1 VARALQVAVSGSC
14 VASGTCRR
22 LLPGVFGA
30 GEDRRAVVLLDPVPE
45 DDALLEALESCP
57 VEALSARNTATGEP
71 VFP

>member
-1 VARALQVAVSGSC
+1 VARSLVVTVGAGC

-22 LLPGVFGA
+22 LLPEVFGA
-30 GEDRRAVVLLDPVPE
+30 GEDQRAVVLVDPAPE

-57 VEALSARNTATGEP
+57 VEALSARDAGTGRP

>member
-1 VARALQVAVSGSC
+1 MAQALAVAVSGYC

-22 LLPGVFGA
+22 LLPCVFGA
-30 GEDRRAVVLLDPVPE
+30 GEDRRAVVLADPVPE

-57 VEALSARNTATGEP
+57 VEALSARDAATGEP